1 MNRAYSSTMEGFD
14 SPPAV
19 SRDLVEWL
27 QKTFPNTLPGDI
39 KISDRELG
47 ALFGEQRV
55 IDHLVSIL
63 QQQEEDMLNNVPT

>member
-1 MNRAYSSTMEGFD
+1 MNRVTTGTMEGFD

-27 QKTFPNTLPGDI
+27 QKSFPNTLPGDI
-39 KISDRELG
+39 QISDRELG
-47 ALFGEQRV
+47 ALFGEQKV
-55 IDHLVSIL
+55 ISHLVSIL